1 MARLIIVDDHPAV
14 RLGIGALVAAMSDM
28 EVIGEASTVASAV
41 KLCDSLKPD
50 IVLMDLRLGTE
61 NGVNAIRQISDKNSS
76 INILVLTT
84 FDGDEA
90 IHRALEAGAH
100 GYVLKD
106 SDLDEIETAIRAVAN
121 GKRYIP
127 TNVAMQLVLKGSRVE
142 LTAKENEVLVFLADG
157 LRNKEIA
164 LRLGIGEATVRTHV
178 QTIIEKFGCHDRG
191 AAIAVAI
198 ARGFLATG
206 RREVGFR

>member
-1 MARLIIVDDHPAV
+1 MRAMARLIIVDDHPAV

-90 IHRALEAGAH
+90 IHRALEAG
-100 GYVLKD
+100 
-106 SDLDEIETAIRAVAN
+106 S
-121 GKRYIP
+121 
-127 TNVAMQLVLKGSRVE
+127 
-142 LTAKENEVLVFLADG
+142 
-157 LRNKEIA
+157 
-164 LRLGIGEATVRTHV
+164 
-178 QTIIEKFGCHDRG
+178 
-191 AAIAVAI
+191 
-198 ARGFLATG
+198 
-206 RREVGFR
+206 